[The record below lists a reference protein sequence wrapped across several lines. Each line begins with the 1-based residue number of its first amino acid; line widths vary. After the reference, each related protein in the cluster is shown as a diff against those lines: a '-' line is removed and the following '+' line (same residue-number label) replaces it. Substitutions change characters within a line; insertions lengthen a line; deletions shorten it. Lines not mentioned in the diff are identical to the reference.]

1 MNWEDIKPIYFFDGQ
16 EIVIDAWSLEDWIE
30 FIEKIPDTPLKE
42 IEAKQN
48 DKNTSTHPT
57 I

>member
-1 MNWEDIKPIYFFDGQ
+1 MNWEDIKPIYFFDG
-16 EIVIDAWSLEDWIE
+16 EEVVINTWSLEDWIE

-48 DKNTSTHPT
+48 DTITSTHPSV
-57 I
+57 

>member
-1 MNWEDIKPIYFFDGQ
+1 MNWDDIKPIYFFDG
-16 EIVIDAWSLEDWIE
+16 EEVVIDTWSVEDWIE

-48 DKNTSTHPT
+48 DTIISTHPAV
-57 I
+57 

>member
-1 MNWEDIKPIYFFDGQ
+1 MNWDDIKPIYFFDG
-16 EIVIDAWSLEDWIE
+16 EEVVINTWSLEDWIE

-48 DKNTSTHPT
+48 DTITSTHPT